1 MFGLEQTQ
9 GANSVLHRTS
19 EVPSKSLRGFY
30 ACQCPIF
37 VDMHLSQ
44 YALQSMVTT
53 ALGFGD
59 AAFPAAP

>member
-9 GANSVLHRTS
+9 GANSVLHHTS
-19 EVPSKSLRGFY
+19 EVPSKSLS

-37 VDMHLSQ
+37 IDMHLSE

-59 AAFPAAP
+59 AAFTAAP